1 MAADKPNASRS
12 YRRAFKDATPAMPDS
27 FEIHHVFEQGR
38 EILAERFRK
47 ELSVDLNA
55 LDNLRGVSEETHREN
70 TAIQTRF
77 WAAKLQEYRLPNSQ
91 QGYSELYKRVPLA
104 EVQKL
109 QAEIEATYKPL
120 WVKSGAAAKDVAAV
134 EKRLK
139 DQRLMNLRP
148 ARIEGTLKKA
158 GVAATGFAIFTLI
171 AENAALANNI
181 VDPPPHVQAS
191 LDNMLKWYAAVYEAR
206 VTRGFIKPEEWQA
219 LQDATMRYLSAAGFD
234 DKVKALILRQF
245 EIEGARL

>member
-1 MAADKPNASRS
+1 
-12 YRRAFKDATPAMPDS
+12 MPDS
-27 FEIHHVFEQGR
+27 FEVHHVFEKGR
-38 EILAERFRK
+38 DILAERFRI
-47 ELSVDLNA
+47 ELNIDLND
-55 LDNLRGVSEETHREN
+55 LDNLRGVSGKTHDEID
-70 TAIQTRF
+70 AIQTKF
-77 WAAKLQEYRLPNSQ
+77 WAANAKKYG
-91 QGYSELYKRVPLA
+91 GYKEAYKHVPLA
-104 EVQKL
+104 EVQRL
-109 QAEIEATYKPL
+109 QAEIEATYKSL

-191 LDNMLKWYAAVYEAR
+191 LDNMLKWYAAVYQAR
-206 VTRGFIKPEEWQA
+206 VARGFIKPEEWQA
-219 LQDATMRYLSAAGFD
+219 LQDATMKYLNAAGFD
-234 DKVKALILRQF
+234 NKVKALILRQF